1 MIISDIV
8 RYAFKAMTER
18 KFRAFLTIIGI
29 AIGPLALVM
38 MTGVVRGYSNYVQEQ
53 LLSLGQNSI
62 FVFSTGQYILKQSD
76 LDYIRT
82 IDGVDK
88 ADPFYLTTAYVQTP
102 EGTKQVRVYAL
113 DMDMLKAAF
122 GNLKI
127 MKGAYPLPN
136 QPLYAVIGY
145 KVAFSE
151 KSGTQFYDV
160 GDALTLYIPKI
171 EGGGTTKLDKAVV
184 RVKGI
189 FAEYGG
195 AMFLSPDTGVFLPLD
210 AGKKVLKMNRWTG
223 IMILAKS
230 PNYVEAIVNEL
241 RKVYSGKVDIIAF
254 QQIAKII
261 GSVTAAMDFIT
272 FSASLSAFAV
282 AVAGTASTMITSVI
296 ERTREIGVLKAIG
309 FTDGQVMAMIIA
321 ESILMSL
328 VGGAI
333 GITLGVVGA
342 YAMASRGMTIRG
354 ATQPIVIKAPPAITP
369 ELIGMTL
376 VITIA
381 VGVLGGLFPAYRAA
395 KLPPVVALR
404 YE

>member
-1 MIISDIV
+1 MIISDVV

-18 KFRAFLTIIGI
+18 KFRAFLTIVGI

-38 MTGVVRGYSNYVQEQ
+38 MTSVVRGYSNFVQEQ

-62 FVFSTGQYILKQSD
+62 FVFSTSQYILKQSD

-82 IDGVDK
+82 IDGVDR
-88 ADPFYLTTAYVQTP
+88 ADPFYLTTAFIQTP
-102 EGTKQVRVYAL
+102 EGIKQVRIYAL
-113 DMDMLKAAF
+113 DMSMLRAAF

-151 KSGTQFYDV
+151 KSSTQFYDV
-160 GDALTLYIPKI
+160 GDALTLYIPKV
-171 EGGGTTKLDKAVV
+171 ESGGITEFEKAVI

-195 AMFLSPDTGVFLPLD
+195 AMLLSPDTGVFIPLD

-223 IMILAKS
+223 IMILVKS
-230 PNYVEAIVNEL
+230 PNYVEAVVNEL

-254 QQIAKII
+254 QQIAKIVS
-261 GSVTAAMDFIT
+261 SVTAAMDFIT
-272 FSASLSAFAV
+272 FSTSLSAFAV

-333 GITLGVVGA
+333 GIALGIVGA
-342 YAMASRGMTIRG
+342 HVLASRGMVIRG
-354 ATQPIVIKAPPAITP
+354 TAHPLIIKAPPAITP
-369 ELIGMTL
+369 ELIGLTL

-381 VGVLGGLFPAYRAA
+381 VGVLGGIFPAYRAA
-395 KLPPVVALR
+395 KLPPVAALR

>member
-38 MTGVVRGYSNYVQEQ
+38 MTGVVRGYSNYVQQQ

-82 IDGVDK
+82 IDGVDR

-113 DMDMLKAAF
+113 DMDMLRASF

-127 MKGAYPLPN
+127 LKGAYPLPN

-151 KSGTQFYDV
+151 KSSTQFYDV
-160 GDALTLYIPKI
+160 GDALTLYIPKV
-171 EGGGTTKLDKAVV
+171 ESGGTTKLEKAVV

-328 VGGAI
+328 VGAAI